1 MSAHGLSLGTYT
13 VESRADGSVGC
24 IKEGVNAPRRAS
36 DEASHVTLMTRT
48 SIVLS
53 VVALALASCAGGQ
66 ARMASTSAESAEDAR
81 RLQAML
87 SYCVAPQGDG
97 IVAPLVSVTPS
108 QAADAATYYLRRY
121 YTLQI
126 QNDAG
131 YMPPAAGFQAQALAR
146 ATTDANR
153 TAACM
158 RNRYAIPVTGPALLP
173 NGPGG
178 EIRDKPTMDL
188 VGNMGSFW
196 LGH

>member
-1 MSAHGLSLGTYT
+1 MIA
-13 VESRADGSVGC
+13 
-24 IKEGVNAPRRAS
+24 RR
-36 DEASHVTLMTRT
+36 

-53 VVALALASCAGGQ
+53 VVALALTSCAGGQ
-66 ARMASTSAESAEDAR
+66 ARMAGTSAESADDAR
-81 RLQAML
+81 RLHAMM

-97 IVAPLVSVTPS
+97 IVAPLVSVTPP

-126 QNDAG
+126 QHDAG
-131 YMPPAAGFQAQALAR
+131 SYAPTADLQAQALAR
-146 ATTDANR
+146 AVPHANR

-196 LGH
+196 LGR